1 MPDRW
6 IVDDRHDT
14 ASRWDAMTAS
24 RTDRAPD
31 QLERLRA
38 QLRGVALTPGDD
50 RYESARRARNFN
62 AEHRPA
68 LVVVAED
75 ATDIRCAV

>member
-1 MPDRW
+1 
-6 IVDDRHDT
+6 
-14 ASRWDAMTAS
+14 MTAS
-24 RTDRAPD
+24 RTDHAPGE
-31 QLERLRA
+31 LARLRA
-38 QLRGVALTPGDD
+38 GLRGAALTPGDD